1 MLNTEKLI
9 TDKKKDILSL
19 AQTIR
24 NNPELG
30 FKEYKTSE
38 AVRKAWESI
47 GLKVEGPFAST
58 GLCARIKG
66 SKKGPTVAL
75 IGELD
80 AVGSPNNK
88 YANKEGT
95 AHACGHFIQVS
106 QVFAAACALV
116 KLSKELCGDVVL
128 MALPAEEFI
137 EIEKRSEM
145 RKDGKISYLSGKPEF
160 LKRGLFDNVDM
171 AAMIHA
177 QPCTKEYMLY
187 LEGGN
192 LGFTAKNIRFI
203 GKAAHGA
210 QPFEGRNALESA
222 SLFLNGVNANRSTFR
237 DEESIRIHPIITK
250 GGSVV
255 NSVPDDVRIETYVRG
270 SSRKAIEKGCRIVDR
285 CAKAA
290 AKMMDCKCEIETI
303 PGYLPLNQDHNLSEC
318 MKEVAREVLGSDMI
332 GYNVPSVGS
341 TDMGDISQ
349 LIPSIQPTMGGFTGE
364 LHSAEFDVA
373 DVWKSCLLGGE
384 LLAGLAL
391 NLLGN
396 NAEKA
401 KKVKT
406 EFKALLTKK
415 QYFEYMDKNN

>member
-1 MLNTEKLI
+1 MDNIRDLI
-9 TDKKKDILSL
+9 TENKKEILSL
-19 AQTIR
+19 AKDIR

-30 FKEYKTSE
+30 FREFKTSQE
-38 AVRKAWESI
+38 VRKAWESI
-47 GLKVEGPFAST
+47 GLKVEGPFGQT
-58 GLCARIKG
+58 GLIARIKG
-66 SKKGPTVAL
+66 SKKGPILAL

-80 AVGSPNNK
+80 AV
-88 YANKEGT
+88 ANKEGVK
-95 AHACGHFIQVS
+95 HACGHFIQTS

-116 KLSKELCGDVVL
+116 KLKKELCGDVVL
-128 MALPAEEFI
+128 MAVPAEEFL
-137 EIEKRSEM
+137 EIEKRCEL
-145 RKDGKISYLSGKPEF
+145 RNEGKISYLSGKPEF
-160 LKRGLFDNVDM
+160 LKNGLFKGIDM

-177 QPCTKEYMLY
+177 QPCTADYKLF

-192 LGFTAKNIRFI
+192 LGFSAKNIRFI

-250 GGSVV
+250 GGTVV

-270 SSRKAIEKGCRIVDR
+270 SSRKAIEKGCRVVDR

-318 MKEVAREVLGSDMI
+318 MKEVAQEVLGKNMI

-349 LIPSIQPTMGGFTGE
+349 LIPAIQPTMGGFVGE
-364 LHSAEFDVA
+364 LHSEAFDVV
-373 DVWKSCLLGGE
+373 DIWQSCLLGGQ

-391 NLLGN
+391 NLLEN

-401 KKVKT
+401 KKVIR
-406 EFKALLTKK
+406 EFKPLLSEK
-415 QYFEYMDKNN
+415 QYFDYMDNK